1 MATREELLAQ
11 GFEEVCG
18 LDEVGKV
25 LPSRVKVGE
34 RSVLLCMDGERVR
47 AVDEICPHKS
57 RSMAYGV
64 IFDGKI
70 ICPHH
75 QYAFDLETGRCD
87 HRSAP
92 VHVYEVVVE
101 DERVWVRP

>member
-1 MATREELLAQ
+1 MATREELEAQ

-18 LDEVGKV
+18 LDQVGKV
-25 LPSRVKVGE
+25 MPTRVNVAG
-34 RSVLLCMDGERVR
+34 RSVLLCWDGERVR
-47 AVDEICPHKS
+47 AVDELCPHKN

-87 HRSAP
+87 HRAAP
-92 VHVYEVVVE
+92 VNVYEVVVE
-101 DERVWVRP
+101 EERVWVRS